1 MEKKNNL
8 LVILVV
14 VLSVLVGVLGSF
26 IIYDKVLVKDDNV
39 EDKTSGN
46 DKNSNENTNVEDKE
60 IDSDSEKKKYYGTYT
75 VKYYENVDK
84 DIKANKESSITL
96 NSDNTFVFTYN
107 VCAYMMDVKGT
118 YEVKD
123 NKIILSN
130 LTADF
135 QDVLESHLNGRN
147 NLEFIIVS
155 ENEIY
160 LSFEHELACTIAGNK
175 YGTFVKE

>member
-1 MEKKNNL
+1 M
-8 LVILVV
+8 
-14 VLSVLVGVLGSF
+14 
-26 IIYDKVLVKDDNV
+26 
-39 EDKTSGN
+39 
-46 DKNSNENTNVEDKE
+46 
-60 IDSDSEKKKYYGTYT
+60 
-75 VKYYENVDK
+75 DK

-118 YEVKD
+118 YEIKD

-135 QDVLESHLNGRN
+135 QDVLENHLNGHN
-147 NLEFIIVS
+147 NLEFIILS

-160 LSFEHELACTIAGNK
+160 LSFEDDLACTAEGNK